1 MAIQVDAPVRTPYR
15 YGLLST
21 AQVVE
26 QGRTL
31 RFGAD
36 YVFDTVA
43 CGGGMIWNT
52 ECENTFT
59 VTFTRTAA
67 ADTFSVTVSP
77 GVVGDYTYEVNGGG
91 PVALTNPVVIADAAP
106 ITVEVCEVG
115 GLGRCVTR
123 TDVDPDSAEG
133 TTYVFQ
139 STQSNNLPKSISE
152 GIDTA
157 SADAFVVIGAKQC
170 TLIARDAG
178 DDDDPFATI
187 QRRGR
192 EALASAEARL
202 VEQQFWAQLAA
213 GTPAILGG
221 GAVTLTK
228 AVALLE
234 EYLRNQ
240 TGFTGMIHA
249 DAYVGPYASA
259 ADLIPETNPETTK
272 RTALWTPWVF
282 GGGYDTTTGPAGQP
296 APGPDQA
303 YIYATGQVIIHRG
316 DYIVNET
323 FTVTSNQ
330 ALVVSERSYVVLHD
344 CPIAAVLVQLEPE
357 VAP

>member
-1 MAIQVDAPVRTPYR
+1 MAIQVEAPVRTPYR

-26 QGRTL
+26 HGRNL

-52 ECENTFT
+52 DCANSFT
-59 VTFTRTAA
+59 VTFTRTAVE
-67 ADTFSVTVSP
+67 DTFSVTVSP

-91 PVALTNPVVIADAAP
+91 AVALTNPVVIADAAP
-106 ITVEVCEVG
+106 VTVEVCEVG
-115 GLGRCVTR
+115 GLGRCVTV
-123 TDVDPDSAEG
+123 TGIDPDSAEG

-139 STQSNNLPKSISE
+139 STQSDNLPKQISE

-170 TLIARDAG
+170 TLIARDPG
-178 DDDDPFATI
+178 DDDPFATI

-202 VEQQFWAQLAA
+202 VEQQFWSQLAA
-213 GTPAILGG
+213 GGPVILGG

-234 EYLRNQ
+234 EYLRNL
-240 TGFTGMIHA
+240 TGFTGMLHA
-249 DAYVGPYASA
+249 DAYVAPYASA
-259 ADLIPETNPETTK
+259 LDLITETNPETTK
-272 RTALWTPWVF
+272 RTSLWTPWAF

-303 YIYATGQVIIHRG
+303 YIYATGQVVIHRG

-323 FTVTSNQ
+323 FTVASNQ
-330 ALVVSERSYVVLHD
+330 ALVISERPYVVLHD